1 MSNIKDRDHHDQPDN
16 KNNKKERSTAA
27 KWTRRAFIGTG
38 GLLGV
43 GLVVG
48 IPAGIVYVNKSIKKY
63 SGEGMGDGPSLNAW
77 VRIAPDNTITM
88 AVPRAEMGQGVY
100 TALPMLLAEELEV
113 DMNQIEIIHPQP
125 ESPYANTFLLDP
137 ENPRR
142 AYASYSVM
150 AKVASFLP
158 VVATGGSTSIKDLY
172 DHLRVMGATAREAL
186 IAAAADRWDVKAEDC
201 YAESAHVINNKTK
214 EKLSYGALAEAAA
227 KVDLDFDPP
236 LKAQKDFKL
245 LGKPIQRLDIPEKVT
260 GAAQFGIDARP
271 EGMLIAAIRHASVV
285 GGTVNGVTNEEEVM
299 KMRGVKKIV
308 MLDNGL
314 GAAVV
319 ADNTWRAKNAAMALD
334 LDETANTLE
343 NVSSS
348 DISKMLN
355 DIVADD
361 SKMIGKPEIHG
372 DVATALGGDDVKVV
386 EASYEVPYLSQCTME
401 PLNCTLVINGDQCEV
416 WVGHQGGSLVQTAIN
431 EAAGV
436 PKANIKV
443 NMAYLGGGFGR
454 KAELDY
460 VKKAAMVAKQM
471 PGTPIQLLFT
481 REEDMKNGMYR
492 PAVASKFRASIGENG
507 LIDAW
512 DNKMAL
518 QSVGYSSM
526 MRIMPAMAEPPAKDP
541 QSSEGAI
548 ELPYARNN
556 VSVQFGELDLPAMQV
571 GNWRS
576 VGASQNGFFTES
588 FMDEMA
594 HAAGQDPYEFRKKHM
609 EQSDL
614 PDADRYLAVLNK
626 VASMANWS
634 TPLGEGKSR
643 GISILK
649 SFGSIVGQ
657 VAEITKT
664 GDKQIKIDKMY
675 CVIDCGRIVNPDTVE
690 AQMQSGIVYGLSA
703 ALFGEITMTD
713 GQIDQQNFPQYE
725 MVRMN
730 TSPIVK
736 VHIMEVDE
744 YPGGVGEP
752 ATPPAAP
759 AVANAIFAA
768 TGDRVR
774 SLPLSKHGYTFA

>member
-1 MSNIKDRDHHDQPDN
+1 MG
-16 KNNKKERSTAA
+16 
-27 KWTRRAFIGTG
+27 KWTRRAFIAGG
-38 GLLGV
+38 GLAGI

-48 IPAGIVYVNKSIKKY
+48 VGGNMYLNKAIKKY
-63 SGEGMGDGPSLNAW
+63 TGEGMGNGSSINAW

-113 DMNQIEIIHPQP
+113 DMNQIEIVHPQP

-137 ENPRR
+137 NNPRK
-142 AYASYSVM
+142 AYASYSM
-150 AKVASFLP
+150 MSKIASFLP
-158 VVATGGSTSIKDLY
+158 VVATGGSTSVKDLY
-172 DHLRVMGATAREAL
+172 DHLREMGATAREAL
-186 IAAAADRWDVKAEDC
+186 IVAAAEKWGVETSEC
-201 YAESAHVINNKTK
+201 YAESAYVINKKTK
-214 EKLSYGALAEAAA
+214 EKLSYGSLAEAAA
-227 KVDLDFDPP
+227 KVELDFDPP
-236 LKAQKDFKL
+236 LKEQKDFKL
-245 LGKPIQRLDIPEKVT
+245 LGKRIQRLDIPEKVT
-260 GAAQFGIDARP
+260 GTAAFGIDARP
-271 EGMLIAAIRHASVV
+271 AGMLVAVIRHASYV

-299 KMRGVKKIV
+299 KRRGVNKV
-308 MLDNGL
+308 VLLENGL

-319 ADNTWRAKNAAMALD
+319 ADNTWRAKNAALALD

-348 DISKMLN
+348 DISKMLK

-361 SKMIGKPEIHG
+361 SKMVGKPEMHG
-372 DVATALGGDDVKVV
+372 DVATALSGDAKVV

-401 PLNCTLVINGDQCEV
+401 PLNCTLVINGDKCEV
-416 WVGHQGGSLVQTAIN
+416 WVGHQGGSLVRTAIN
-431 EAAGV
+431 EITGI
-436 PKANIKV
+436 PQDNIKV
-443 NMAYLGGGFGR
+443 NITYLGGGFGR
-454 KAELDY
+454 RAEIDF

-471 PGTPIQLLFT
+471 EGTPIQLVFT

-492 PAVASKFRASIGENG
+492 PAVASAFKGTVDADGM
-507 LIDAW
+507 IDAW

-518 QSVGYSSM
+518 QSVGFSSM
-526 MRIMPAMAEPPAKDP
+526 MRIMPAMAEAPENDP
-541 QSSEGAI
+541 QSAEGAI

-556 VSVQFGELDLPAMQV
+556 VSVQFGELNLPALQV

-594 HAAGQDPYEFRKKHM
+594 HAAGQDPYAFRKKHM
-609 EQSDL
+609 EKSDL
-614 PDADRYLAVLNK
+614 PDAKRYLAVLDK

-634 TPLGEGKSR
+634 TPLAEGKSR
-643 GISILK
+643 GIAILK

-657 VAEITKT
+657 VAEITKL
-664 GDKQIKIDKMY
+664 GDKKIKIDKVY
-675 CVIDCGRIVNPDTVE
+675 CVIDCGRIVNPDTIE

-703 ALFGEITMTD
+703 ALFGEITLTD

-730 TSPIVK
+730 TSPTVE

-752 ATPPAAP
+752 GTPPAAP
-759 AVANAIFAA
+759 AIANAIFAA

-774 SLPLSKHGYTFA
+774 SLPLIKHGYTFA